1 MQLPL
6 GQRED
11 ARPHSREPADLA
23 VAPGSWVNPHWE
35 LGNLEEDL
43 FLPPPGHWLVTPPP
57 SVLEAE
63 RLCGG
68 YWRRI
73 SRRHGGTARP
83 CWVPHKEAGP
93 SQGGGSLTMPAC
105 PLPAARE
112 CPPGCTQIPDRHVSI
127 TVLGPWRTVECSLED
142 HRGLPR
148 CSLSYSTS

>member
-57 SVLEAE
+57 L
-63 RLCGG
+63 LF
-68 YWRRI
+68 WRRRG
-73 SRRHGGTARP
+73 SAGDTGAESQEGTEAPLGLVGFPTRRQ
-83 CWVPHKEAGP
+83 VPHKEAGP
-93 SQGGGSLTMPAC
+93 SQCQLALCLLLGNA
-105 PLPAARE
+105 PLVA
-112 CPPGCTQIPDRHVSI
+112 
-127 TVLGPWRTVECSLED
+127 
-142 HRGLPR
+142 PR
-148 CSLSYSTS
+148 SQTDT